1 MYICLQDEN
10 KEFSINQSI
19 LIKLPNRADIHS
31 RLPKWYFS
39 VQNLRLMRYDE
50 SILFLTFSCVTLF
63 VQPLS
68 EWRNLPNQR
77 INLFLLL
84 SLWSRRNNL
93 LRSEHDVFKLM
104 LNCKMYIYIYMSFV
118 WNISGIFAATNTCSR
133 TLTATTNV
141 KQVASRNYPSNYRF
155 VDTLVQLLSQHVA
168 SFWNIN
174 NSRKRNASSVY
185 TFKNLPDSK
194 SHMMTINL
202 GTAIDVGTR

>member
-1 MYICLQDEN
+1 MN
-10 KEFSINQSI
+10 PS
-19 LIKLPNRADIHS
+19 
-31 RLPKWYFS
+31 YFS
-39 VQNLRLMRYDE
+39 HSVVSPCSSNPCQNGGTCRI
-50 SILFLTFSCVTLF
+50 SGSTFSCSCPYGHGGTTCSG
-63 VQPLS
+63 Q
-68 EWRNLPNQR
+68 NTTY
-77 INLFLLL
+77 
-84 SLWSRRNNL
+84 
-93 LRSEHDVFKLM
+93 
-104 LNCKMYIYIYMSFV
+104 LNWCWTAKCTYIYMSFV